1 MTINKLNTI
10 YENFIDKNN
19 LEEVDCETLL
29 HWGEVNEYQKNWLE
43 RFKNI
48 WIKIVNKN
56 RKVA

>member
-10 YENFIDKNN
+10 CENFIDKNN
-19 LEEVDCETLL
+19 LEQVDCETLL
-29 HWGEVNEYQKNWLE
+29 YWGEVNEYQKNWLE